1 MTAASISTAAYLVAA
16 LLFILSLA
24 GLSKHE
30 TARQGWTY
38 GVAGM
43 AVALAAT
50 IGLTLHDTSV
60 RGATALVLAVSSP
73 SAPPSGSGAPAWC
86 G

>member
-1 MTAASISTAAYLVAA
+1 MSAASIATAAYLVAG

-24 GLSKHE
+24 GLRRHE

-43 AVALAAT
+43 VIALAAT
-50 IGLTLHDTSV
+50 IGLTIHDSSA
-60 RGATALVLAVSSP
+60 RGAP
-73 SAPPSGSGAPAWC
+73 R
-86 G
+86 